1 MRSVRLGC
9 DGKELQLI
17 RIIAVNEDG
26 SKINREQWKQQHQRN
41 EEVVERK
48 KRKGGGGGGGGGA
61 GAGGG
66 GAGGGG
72 GGHVSAKLS
81 LMTVTQLANAT
92 HRDRGKY

>member
-26 SKINREQWKQQHQRN
+26 SKINREQYKQQHQQN

-48 KRKGGGGGGGGGA
+48 KKKGGGGGGGGG
-61 GAGGG
+61 G
-66 GAGGGG
+66 GAAAAAATSP
-72 GGHVSAKLS
+72 VSQVAVFWETKP
-81 LMTVTQLANAT
+81 
-92 HRDRGKY
+92 RIF